1 MGCNYSYD
9 NSENDFEI
17 LKANP
22 SYLIIK
28 NNSKTVKR
36 NLYKICN

>member
-17 LKANP
+17 VNNNHN
-22 SYLIIK
+22 YLIVKKDSNYI
-28 NNSKTVKR
+28 NGKR
-36 NLYKICN
+36 NIK